1 MTTKTATKTVK
12 VPART
17 SLLTLCTALGV
28 KPKIARIALR
38 KSSFVKFEDAWSFTD
53 KDLPAVRKLLSGSTA
68 APAPKKPATAAKR
81 TPAVRKPKA
90 TGDNGADTDGS
101 RTNADA

>member
-53 KDLPAVRKLLSGSTA
+53 KELPAVKKLLSGSTP
-68 APAPKKPATAAKR
+68 APAAKPKPAAKVTAVKR
-81 TPAVRKPKA
+81 TPAVKA
-90 TGDNGADTDGS
+90 KGDNGVDSDGS
-101 RTNADA
+101 RAAA